1 MLIPISKKKLK
12 LIQFSVKM
20 KWLMLLE
27 LPRVKDSKVLSNVGE
42 LNTYKKNLIEVIEKL
57 VVLVPGIQQE

>member
-1 MLIPISKKKLK
+1 
-12 LIQFSVKM
+12 
-20 KWLMLLE
+20 MLLE
-27 LPRVKDSKVLSNVGE
+27 SPRVKDSKVLSNVGE